1 MSKYVV
7 SHDKDSS
14 IVLFGTDK
22 TLRTFALSTFKSV
35 DGTFKIAPKNDFQV
49 GRGGGLIKK

>member
-49 GRGGGLIKK
+49 GRGGGGL